1 MWKTHENEIVNPNTS
16 QYYHKWLVSRGAIW
30 HCSSRTGILS
40 SVECEVVTHS
50 GPRRAG
56 ILLLR
61 KWVWRVSGSCHDKHT
76 QTEPWPGFMSL
87 IHFQPP
93 LKITIHISILWILI
107 SQISRQN
114 GWFGS
119 WGPFFYIAQSD
130 GCLFEMDDGWWNW
143 QNCQAGWWNLSV
155 STLDSLDSGHLWDHW
170 NYGIE
175 IHISTWYCV
184 GAQWTVMLLGMSM
197 DWLKEHVTANLAFN
211 PKWLGVSC
219 AFLQIFHP
227 IQIRSLGSNRQLA
240 LPSVARFLRANSQAG
255 QRGILVIPINGLV
268 WKWGS
273 QKSIG

>member
-1 MWKTHENEIVNPNTS
+1 MGKILNWNE
-16 QYYHKWLVSRGAIW
+16 YYHKWLVSRGAIR
-30 HCSSRTGILS
+30 HCSSRSGILS
-40 SVECEVVTHS
+40 SCEVVTHS

-61 KWVWRVSGSCHDKHT
+61 KWVWRLSGSCHDKHT

-93 LKITIHISILWILI
+93 RKITIHISIFCEFWLAR
-107 SQISRQN
+107 SVGFFS
-114 GWFGS
+114 WFGS
-119 WGPFFYIAQSD
+119 WGPFFLHSTIWWVS
-130 GCLFEMDDGWWNW
+130 FWDGWWNC
-143 QNCQAGWWNLSV
+143 QNCQAGWFHERLHPGFPGFWTSLGPLKLWHRNL
-155 STLDSLDSGHLWDHW
+155 
-170 NYGIE
+170 
-175 IHISTWYCV
+175 HINLILCGSSMDY
-184 GAQWTVMLLGMSM
+184 VMLLGMSM

-211 PKWLGVSC
+211 PKWLGVSY
-219 AFLQIFHP
+219 AFLQMFHP

-255 QRGILVIPINGLV
+255 QRGILSILVNGLV